1 LQSLDEVLTSPLTRR
16 HLKDV
21 ETTRLTNG
29 CSAFTKTDKRRDK
42 MKFNW
47 KKSTLIVAIAGALML
62 TAAAAV
68 AVAFSHG
75 HRSWQGRQQGEGLRR
90 GPGPRDGLG
99 PLVRDLNLTDDQKT
113 QIKKITDS
121 SEESNKALF
130 DQLRTLHQN
139 EPDPLSGNFDEAAVR
154 AAAEARAKVQVELE
168 VSRAKM
174 MSQIGGILTAEQKA
188 QVAAKRQ
195 HERQRTQSER

>member
-1 LQSLDEVLTSPLTRR
+1 
-16 HLKDV
+16 
-21 ETTRLTNG
+21 
-29 CSAFTKTDKRRDK
+29 
-42 MKFNW
+42 MKFNG
-47 KKSTLIVAIAGALML
+47 KKSILIIAIAGALML
-62 TAAAAV
+62 TATAAV

-75 HRSWQGRQQGEGLRR
+75 HRSWQGRRQGEGFRR

-99 PLVRDLNLTDDQKT
+99 PLARDLNLTDDQKA

-154 AAAEARAKVQVELE
+154 AAAEARSKVQIELE

-174 MSQIGGILTAEQKA
+174 MSQIAGVLTAEQKTQA
-188 QVAAKRQ
+188 AAKRQ
-195 HERQRTQSER
+195 KFERQGPPER